1 NNADFSISRNANV
14 EGNISANKSA
24 ITIGDKNAYIDNL
37 AGKNITNNGFDFK
50 QTISTNL
57 SIGETK
63 FTGGITAHNSQIA
76 IGDQAVVT
84 LNGATFLNNTPIS
97 IDKGAKVIA
106 QNSMFTTKGIDISGE
121 LTMMGI
127 PEQNSKTVT
136 PGLHYAADG
145 FRLSGGNANFIAR
158 NMASVTGNIYA
169 DDAATITL
177 GQPETETPTISS
189 AYQAWAETLLYG
201 FDTAYR
207 GAITAPKAT
216 VSMNNAIWH
225 LNSQSSIN
233 RLETKDSMV
242 RFTGDN
248 GKFTTL
254 TVDNLTIDDSAFVLR
269 ANLAQAD

>member
-1 NNADFSISRNANV
+1 
-14 EGNISANKSA
+14 
-24 ITIGDKNAYIDNL
+24 
-37 AGKNITNNGFDFK
+37 
-50 QTISTNL
+50 
-57 SIGETK
+57 
-63 FTGGITAHNSQIA
+63 
-76 IGDQAVVT
+76 
-84 LNGATFLNNTPIS
+84 
-97 IDKGAKVIA
+97 
-106 QNSMFTTKGIDISGE
+106 
-121 LTMMGI
+121 MMGI

-136 PGLHYAADG
+136 PVSTTLLMD

-189 AYQAWAETLLYG
+189 AYQAWAENSFVWN

-254 TVDNLTIDDSAFVLR
+254 TVDNLTIDDGAFCAACKSGPSRSACC
-269 ANLAQAD
+269 Q